1 MSLRCLEDV
10 LSVTIFRLPRCLQ
23 DVLQD
28 VSIRLQDVLKTFMQ
42 DVLEDVKLLR

>member
-1 MSLRCLEDV
+1 MSLRRLEDV

-23 DVLQD
+23 NGLQD
-28 VSIRLQDVLKTFMQ
+28 VSVRLQDVLKTFLE